1 MNVPSFFDF
10 RDPGI
15 MKPQERFAE
24 VLAILAR
31 GLGRYVDDLP
41 TVSQPE
47 GGSSEESAKV
57 ALNQLDE
64 SETKSVSV
72 RDENA

>member
-15 MKPQERFAE
+15 MGPQERFAE

-57 ALNQLDE
+57 ALNQLDVTGIE
-64 SETKSVSV
+64 SVGVS
-72 RDENA
+72 DENI